1 MTEVRPIHASEAETF
16 LTLLCKVFELDIER
30 ARSIF
35 YNEPFYDLKRKW
47 ALFEAGSMVSI
58 LTTVPLEFGWGR
70 AIGIAGVATEPDHR
84 RQGHGLK
91 LLREV
96 LQQSDANGE
105 GTAFLFAKD
114 ARVYENAGF
123 EVLDAVIEAPIL
135 HVPETSPA
143 PLLSTDEVRM
153 AYDAWSLERD
163 NRLRRDARRWK
174 FWSWN
179 LRMCTASGSGYV
191 CLEGDTVREAVHASN
206 EPWPLRHPA
215 KWLGLGSLA
224 EGFGVPIG
232 PTKELMHFMGFGAR
246 QSPEMFLTDQ
256 F

>member
-16 LTLLCKVFELDIER
+16 LALLCKVFELDIER

-47 ALFEAGSMVSI
+47 ALFESGAMVSI

-70 AIGIAGVATEPDHR
+70 AIGIAGVATEPAHR
-84 RQGHGLK
+84 RQGHGLN
-91 LLREV
+91 LVRSV
-96 LQQSDANGE
+96 LQQSEKACE

-114 ARVYENAGF
+114 ARVYEHAGF

-135 HVPETSPA
+135 HVPESSPA

-153 AYDAWSLERD
+153 AYDAWSLERE
-163 NRLRRDARRWK
+163 NRLRRDAQRWK

-191 CLEGDTVREAVHASN
+191 CLEGDTVREAVHPTAS
-206 EPWPLRHPA
+206 PWALRNPA
-215 KWLGLGSLA
+215 KWFGLGSLV
-224 EGFGVPIG
+224 EGFGIPIG
-232 PTKELMHFMGFGAR
+232 ERREIMHFMGFGTHR
-246 QSPEMFLTDQ
+246 TPEMFLTDQ